1 MPVADLRNIQW
12 KDPSTKQA
20 WDALLRELTALET
33 RLNAAESRVGNR
45 G

>member
-20 WDALLRELTALET
+20 WDALLRELTELE
-33 RLNAAESRVGNR
+33 RKVNAR

>member
-20 WDALLRELTALET
+20 WDALLRELADLE
-33 RLNAAESRVGNR
+33 RKVSAR